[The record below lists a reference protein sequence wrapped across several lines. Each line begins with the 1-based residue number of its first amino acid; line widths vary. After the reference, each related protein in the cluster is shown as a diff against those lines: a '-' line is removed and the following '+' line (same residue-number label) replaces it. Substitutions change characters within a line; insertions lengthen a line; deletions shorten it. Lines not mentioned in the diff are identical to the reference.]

1 LFVVLTSALLDGSVD
16 KGAAESKQLRSQIGN
31 ETYSVYPHTYEFPP
45 DLPSPMT
52 VGGREYVISVD
63 QDGEYAICDVTVENR
78 DKDPATEHPYF
89 KGMQLEVDGE
99 DFPTLAATGL
109 HSEQELSNTLEI
121 TDRSV
126 DDITEAGKPEGI
138 SYAGFLAEDEDI
150 IGVLRSDNHLVGNMG
165 LTHPELAR
173 PLYHVWN
180 LLLLDYDLGR
190 VSRFWGKTLLYNDRE
205 TTIEAEGSRGF
216 QESLFDDEIRGAS
229 QLYLKRD
236 LDEGE
241 QRFLDEHYSHLSDT
255 EMGALTE
262 ALTIIHTGEM
272 VPYLIMRYGF
282 YEGHT
287 AYRAEPIAIAF
298 IFGLK
303 SLEEIDSDFNGK
315 LFELLTQHHNESTR

>member
-1 LFVVLTSALLDGSVD
+1 
-16 KGAAESKQLRSQIGN
+16 
-31 ETYSVYPHTYEFPP
+31 
-45 DLPSPMT
+45 
-52 VGGREYVISVD
+52 
-63 QDGEYAICDVTVENR
+63 
-78 DKDPATEHPYF
+78 
-89 KGMQLEVDGE
+89 
-99 DFPTLAATGL
+99 
-109 HSEQELSNTLEI
+109 
-121 TDRSV
+121 
-126 DDITEAGKPEGI
+126 
-138 SYAGFLAEDEDI
+138 
-150 IGVLRSDNHLVGNMG
+150 MG